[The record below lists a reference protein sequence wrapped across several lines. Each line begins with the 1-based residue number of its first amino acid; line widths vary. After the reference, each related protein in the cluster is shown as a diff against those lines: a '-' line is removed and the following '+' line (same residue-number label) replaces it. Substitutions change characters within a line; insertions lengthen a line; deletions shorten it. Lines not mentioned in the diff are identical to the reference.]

1 MSAPLPAG
9 TLLGG
14 RYRLVSL
21 LGKGG
26 FGAVYEGMQ
35 EGLGRRVAVKV
46 LLPELAEEPELVARF
61 HREAQ
66 AAAAL
71 GHPNIVQ
78 VTDFVAHAG
87 EPPAIV
93 MELLQGQSFAR
104 LMETYGPL
112 PEKRV
117 AFIASQ
123 VLSALEAAHGAGIVH
138 RDIKPDNV
146 FLTTIAGVDDIAKVL
161 DFGIAKLY
169 APGLG
174 PSHLTTTGMVMGT
187 PQYMSPEQARGKSV
201 DARADLYALGTCMYQ
216 AVTGRLPF
224 AGGSF
229 NALLFAIAED
239 TPPSLHSFRSGVDP
253 RFGAVIEKAMAKRP
267 EQRFQSAAEMRAALA
282 PWLERPIA
290 VVTPA
295 GVTARSIVPT
305 AATVRSEIP
314 PPARAPGFDPPQ
326 PAATSRSSALL
337 AGAAL
342 LLVLGAGG
350 GAYLALRGHGGPPSR
365 TASAANA
372 DGTMAPTAPT
382 APTAAAAPT
391 TSAPI
396 ATSAQLAAAG
406 ANASVLPGTPAS
418 APVGPSVP
426 PPNVAAAAMPA
437 KASVAAPMASKAKPA
452 QPRMSGHSAYLSG
465 MSTNNVYEIETV
477 RTAYAG
483 IASAVNAC
491 FAATEFD
498 PPEHQFEDYSFTVD
512 AAGTITSVG
521 VVGTGERCVALDV
534 CMNQAI
540 RSMQLGPTAK
550 PGTVNI
556 FFTARF
562 KDF

>member
-1 MSAPLPAG
+1 MSAPIQAG

-14 RYRLVSL
+14 RYRLASL

-26 FGAVYEGMQ
+26 FGAVYEGVQ

-78 VTDFVAHAG
+78 VTDFVALPG

-117 AFIASQ
+117 AFIAAQ
-123 VLSALEAAHGAGIVH
+123 VLSALEAAHDAGIVH

-146 FLTTIAGVDDIAKVL
+146 FLTTIAGVEDIAKVL

-187 PQYMSPEQARGKSV
+187 PQYMSPEQARGKPV
-201 DARADLYALGTCMYQ
+201 DARADLYAVGTCMYQ

-239 TPPSLHSFRSGVDP
+239 APPSLHSFRSGVDP
-253 RFGAVIEKAMAKRP
+253 RFGAVIEKAMAKRA
-267 EQRFQSAAEMRAALA
+267 EQRFQSAAEMRSALA
-282 PWLERPIA
+282 PWIERPLA

-314 PPARAPGFDPPQ
+314 PPARMPGLEPP
-326 PAATSRSSALL
+326 PPSTPSRSPALVAAT
-337 AGAAL
+337 AL

-350 GAYLALRGHGGPPSR
+350 GAYLALHGRSEAAPRAATAATPAAATSNGIAGAPASSATP
-365 TASAANA
+365 TASA
-372 DGTMAPTAPT
+372 
-382 APTAAAAPT
+382 
-391 TSAPI
+391 SI
-396 ATSAQLAAAG
+396 ATSAQLVAPRALAAG
-406 ANASVLPGTPAS
+406 STTAGAT
-418 APVGPSVP
+418 
-426 PPNVAAAAMPA
+426 
-437 KASVAAPMASKAKPA
+437 VAAPSSARLVNGAGTVATPSKSA
-452 QPRMSGHSAYLSG
+452 QPRMGGRSASLSG
-465 MSTNNVYEIETV
+465 MSTNNVYEIEAV
-477 RTAYAG
+477 HSAYAG
-483 IASAVNAC
+483 VAGAVNAC

-498 PPEHQFEDYSFTVD
+498 APEHQFEDYSLTVD
-512 AAGTITSVG
+512 AAGTITAVG
-521 VVGTGERCVALDV
+521 IVGTGERCVALDT
-534 CMNQAI
+534 CMNQAL
-540 RSMQLGPTAK
+540 RGMQLGPTAK
-550 PGTVNI
+550 PGTMSL